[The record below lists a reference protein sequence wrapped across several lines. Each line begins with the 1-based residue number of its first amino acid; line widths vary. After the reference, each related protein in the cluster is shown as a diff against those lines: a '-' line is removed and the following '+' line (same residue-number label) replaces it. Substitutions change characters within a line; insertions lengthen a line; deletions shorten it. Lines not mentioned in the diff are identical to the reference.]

1 MKAKKWVG
9 LFCVT
14 AAVLVALVM
23 AFNYVTDPF
32 GAFGDPV
39 FQWFS
44 YDETNNPRVAKISY
58 LEAHHAEYDSYILGC
73 SSTSSFPAEAF
84 NELYG
89 ASFYNLVMYDADML
103 DCEKIAAYLLEHY
116 EVKNL
121 ILNVYIDNGIT
132 YDEES
137 NNLTKNLHYKT
148 DPDTSALSYF
158 SRYLLANPQFGLAK
172 LKALRQD
179 TLLPQTF
186 DVFDEATG
194 AYDKRVRDAES
205 IGSLE
210 AYLEAYPVFTDYP
223 QYGPYG
229 LYQTENCMNSV
240 AAIRDMCQDAGVNLV
255 VVAGPV
261 YKDYF
266 QSFDRDAV
274 VRFYEALAQVTPYWD
289 FSCSSVSCEPRY
301 FYDATHF
308 RNNVGEMM
316 AARIAGDGSRWIP
329 EDFGVYVTAET
340 ARTHMEEALE
350 AQALPESEISAQVPI
365 LMYHHVEDA
374 PSGGETISTA
384 AFEAQIRALAEN
396 GYTAVSFDELEAYV
410 YEGAALPEKPVVI
423 TFDDGYLSNYELA
436 YPILQQYQM
445 KATIFAIGVSLGKDT
460 YKDTENPILPH
471 FSAGQAAEMAAS
483 GLISIQSHTY
493 DMHQWAPY
501 ETGGTVRENILP
513 LPGETEEAYAA
524 ALTEDFTKSR
534 ALLEAAT
541 GEPVDVLAYPG
552 GVYSTLSQWVLE
564 TLGVRVTLS
573 TNSGVNTVVRGL
585 PQTLYAMKRL
595 AMDDSVT
602 ADRLLSLLDAETVQE

>member
-9 LFCVT
+9 LFCLTV
-14 AAVLVALVM
+14 ALLVGLVM

-32 GAFGDPV
+32 GAFGDPL

-58 LEAHHAEYDSYILGC
+58 LDTHHEEYDSYILGC
-73 SSTSSFPAEAF
+73 SSTSSFPTEAF
-84 NELYG
+84 NQLYD
-89 ASFYNLVMYDADML
+89 ANFYNLIMYDADML
-103 DCEKIAAYLLEHY
+103 DCEKIARYLIDHY
-116 EVKNL
+116 EVRYL

-137 NNLTKNLHYKT
+137 NNLTKNLHYQT
-148 DPDTSALSYF
+148 DPDTSALSYY

-179 TLLPQTF
+179 TLLPQSF

-194 AYDKRVRDAES
+194 VYDKRVRDAEP
-205 IGSLE
+205 IGSL
-210 AYLEAYPVFTDYP
+210 ADYLEAYPVFTDYP

-240 AAIRDMCQDAGVNLV
+240 AAIRDMCQAAGVELI

-266 QSFDRDAV
+266 QSFDREAV

-316 AARIAGDGSRWIP
+316 AARIAGDNSRWIP
-329 EDFGVYVTAET
+329 EDFGVYVTADN
-340 ARTHMEEALE
+340 ARAHMEAALD
-350 AQALPESEISAQVPI
+350 AQPLQASEISAQVPI
-365 LMYHHVEDA
+365 LMYHHLTEGE
-374 PSGGETISTA
+374 SGGETISTE
-384 AFEAQIRALAEN
+384 AFEAQIHTLAEN
-396 GYTAVSFDELEAYV
+396 GYTAVSFDELQAYV
-410 YEGAALPEKPVVI
+410 YAGAALPEKPVVI
-423 TFDDGYLSNYELA
+423 TFDDGYLSNYALA
-436 YPILQQYQM
+436 YPILQKYNM
-445 KATIFAIGVSLGKDT
+445 KATIFAIGVSVGKDT
-460 YKDTENPILPH
+460 YKDTEYAMTPH
-471 FSAGQAAEMAAS
+471 FSYEQAAEMVDS
-483 GLISIQSHTY
+483 GLISVQSHTY
-493 DMHQWAPY
+493 DMHQWPPF
-501 ETGGTVRENILP
+501 EDGGDALRENILP
-513 LPGETEEAYAA
+513 LPGEGEEDYVA
-524 ALTEDFTKSR
+524 ALTADFTRSR
-534 ALLEAAT
+534 QELEAAT
-541 GEPVDVLAYPG
+541 GETVDVLAYPG
-552 GVYSTLSQWVLE
+552 GMYSTLTQWVLE

-595 AMDDSVT
+595 GMDDSVT
-602 ADRLLSLLDAETVQE
+602 SDGLLALLQQAYK